1 MPIGNESVPKIIIN
15 DTINLFFKTAIN
27 ILVISNHNSFRVLF
41 DKIATVYIIR
51 KIHLGLYLSIGNG
64 RPMEHALCGANGIG
78 TLSLLGRETVTGL
91 KKT

>member
-1 MPIGNESVPKIIIN
+1 
-15 DTINLFFKTAIN
+15 
-27 ILVISNHNSFRVLF
+27 VLF

-51 KIHLGLYLSIGNG
+51 KIYLYLSIGNG

-91 KKT
+91 EKNLGLKKFLGFRCICF